1 MNWTLVERYYVVG
14 RGGTAHLEK
23 KNALLT
29 IPIFFL
35 LLLFPP
41 NPPPAPRF
49 PSAFLIIMM
58 LFSKLALSRAKLN
71 TREESSGLKW
81 FWLG

>member
-1 MNWTLVERYYVVG
+1 MVG

-35 LLLFPP
+35 LLLFPLCHSF
-41 NPPPAPRF
+41 PPPPHPLSF
-49 PSAFLIIMM
+49 C
-58 LFSKLALSRAKLN
+58 FSN
-71 TREESSGLKW
+71 DDDVV
-81 FWLG
+81 